1 MRLSTVTN
9 HHFAVDRAGGLCE
22 YPSGIARTGPPSCGR
37 VPPSFSRQNRGAKHR
52 PSPGYGAPDT
62 EHRID
67 RKPRIAWHSDDQ
79 PSPYVSGRSE
89 EHTSELQ
96 SLMRISYAV
105 FRLKKKKNTHI
116 KKKKT
121 YTQQHTNEPQ
131 PNIL

>member
-1 MRLSTVTN
+1 MESALIPPPNRTCSFHRMRLSTVTN

-52 PSPGYGAPDT
+52 PSPGYGAPDP

-67 RKPRIAWHSDDQ
+67 RKPRI
-79 PSPYVSGRSE
+79 RSE

-96 SLMRISYAV
+96 SLMRISYDV
-105 FRLKKKKNTHI
+105 FCLK
-116 KKKKT
+116 
-121 YTQQHTNEPQ
+121 
-131 PNIL
+131 

>member
-67 RKPRIAWHSDDQ
+67 RKPRIA
-79 PSPYVSGRSE
+79 RSE

-105 FRLKKKKNTHI
+105 FCLKQKKHNTI
-116 KKKKT
+116 R
-121 YTQQHTNEPQ
+121 QEQSSR
-131 PNIL
+131 